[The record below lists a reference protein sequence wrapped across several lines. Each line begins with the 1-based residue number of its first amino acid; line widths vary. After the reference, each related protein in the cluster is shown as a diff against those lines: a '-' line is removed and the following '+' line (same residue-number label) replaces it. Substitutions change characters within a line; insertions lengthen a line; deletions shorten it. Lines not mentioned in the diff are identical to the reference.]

1 MKVRLKKLAFFAA
14 FTAPMGANF
23 LAIPLG
29 GVQLTLFRI
38 AVIVLAL
45 GIIQQNFG
53 KITLFRRGNRFSIGF
68 MFFWLI
74 YATISVFWSRDLS
87 NYVRVLFFLFVGFLS
102 IVICGNVFET
112 KEDYYLA
119 AEWLEYGI
127 LLQAAIGWYEI
138 FTRDYRFFTMTGIN
152 YDHFVL
158 GKQRIPLAMMGN
170 ANDFATLMLLGVVL
184 ALFAF
189 QRSSGRAAKG
199 FHLAAMVN
207 FAVLIYAGR
216 SRAVLIGLILAA
228 AFILVSLKYGN
239 LVILLGIP
247 VVPIVF
253 SKLIASIRSILQ
265 FDFHGTESDGKRL
278 GLIRSGFAFL
288 KKTFGFG
295 VGNGQIEYWMERG
308 AGYYTGGTT
317 SMHNW
322 WMEILTS
329 YGVVVFFGYIL
340 FYCKLFLDNYR
351 VMRHSEDKCERSFSR
366 MVCAA
371 LVGFVIASVASSSN
385 MVEEWLW
392 FFWALCIGYQGMI
405 DERIGPEK
413 EE

>member
-1 MKVRLKKLAFFAA
+1 MKIRLKKLAFFAA

-38 AVIVLAL
+38 AVILLAL

-112 KEDYYLA
+112 KEDYYSA

-127 LLQAAIGWYEI
+127 LLQAVIGWYEI
-138 FTRDYRFFTMTGIN
+138 FTRDYRFFPMTGAN
-152 YDHFVL
+152 YDFYIL
-158 GKQRIPLAMMGN
+158 GKRRVPLAMMGN
-170 ANDFATLMLLGVVL
+170 ENNFATLMLLGVVL
-184 ALFAF
+184 ALFASLR
-189 QRSSGRAAKG
+189 RSGKVAKV

-207 FAVLIYAGR
+207 FAILIFLIE
-216 SRAVLIGLILAA
+216 SRAVLIGLILTV
-228 AFILVSLKYGN
+228 AFVLISMKYGK
-239 LVILLGIP
+239 LFMLLGIP
-247 VVPIVF
+247 VIPIAF
-253 SKLIASIRSILQ
+253 SKLIATIREILQ
-265 FDFHGTESDGKRL
+265 FDFQGTGSDGKRL
-278 GLIRSGFAFL
+278 GLIKSGFVFL
-288 KKTFGFG
+288 KRTFGLG
-295 VGNGQIEYWMERG
+295 VGTGQIEYWMERG
-308 AGYYTGGTT
+308 AGYYTGVIT

-329 YGVVVFFGYIL
+329 YGVVVFLGYIL

-351 VMRHSEDKCERSFSR
+351 VMRRSEDKCERSFSR

-371 LVGFVIASVASSSN
+371 LVGYVVASVASSSN